1 MIRTRRQNKTGTL
14 IAAGVLLVAGAFA
27 GWLTCAPAP
36 RAETADAAK
45 REETRRA
52 QEITDNVKQGK
63 VGHARAL
70 ADQFYRDYPNSPE
83 IQNIERL
90 TGYHP
95 RPYGPSGR

>member
-1 MIRTRRQNKTGTL
+1 MRNKVLTL
-14 IAAGVLLVAGAFA
+14 IAAGVLVAGGALA
-27 GWLTCAPAP
+27 GWLTCTPAP
-36 RAETADAAK
+36 RADTANDAK

-70 ADQFYRDYPNSPE
+70 ADQFYRDYPSSPE

-95 RPYGPSGR
+95 RPYGPSGH

>member
-1 MIRTRRQNKTGTL
+1 MRNEILTL
-14 IAAGVLLVAGAFA
+14 VAAGVLLAGGAIA

-36 RAETADAAK
+36 QADTANDAK

-52 QEITDNVKQGK
+52 QEIRDSVKQGK

-95 RPYGPSGR
+95 RPYGPGRR